1 MSHILL
7 LGAGFSRNWGA
18 PLASEVTG
26 SLLGELHDDAEMA
39 RRLRS
44 GPFEDAFAGFQRP
57 RGDDA
62 DAKRLRRLQD
72 AVTTLFSRMNAALA
86 TTTFEFD
93 NDLAYSIKKFLERFD
108 AIFTLNQDLLLETHY
123 LPNLVSTR
131 WSGVAVPGMQGSRG
145 AGWSGPTEPTK
156 LVWQPIGDT
165 AVRGNVQPYFK
176 LHGSSNW
183 HDGQGEP
190 VLIMGSAKS
199 GAIERFPV
207 LKAYRDT
214 FRQMLSQPGAKLMV
228 IGYSF
233 QDDHIN
239 RVISDGSTEAGL
251 GTFVVDPN
259 GRDVLKDPK
268 MAGAQIP
275 GPPRAVEEI
284 KIIGELKRPLSAIFR
299 RDVFAHGELMRF
311 FA

>member
-26 SLLGELHDDAEMA
+26 SLLGALHDDAELA
-39 RRLRS
+39 RRLRR

-57 RGDDA
+57 RGDGA
-62 DAKRLRRLQD
+62 DSLRLRRLQD
-72 AVTTLFSRMNAALA
+72 AVTALFSRMNAALA

-131 WSGVAVPGMQGSRG
+131 WSGVAIPGMKASYPP
-145 AGWSGPTEPTK
+145 GWSGPADPTK
-156 LVWQPIGDT
+156 LTWEPTGD
-165 AVRGNVQPYFK
+165 VSLHGKLQPYFK

-183 HDGQGEP
+183 RDGQGEP

-199 GAIERFPV
+199 GAIGKFPV
-207 LKAYRDT
+207 LKAYHDT
-214 FRQMLSQPGAKLMV
+214 FQRMLRQSGTKLMV

-233 QDDHIN
+233 QDAHIN
-239 RVISDGSTEAGL
+239 QVICEGSAKAGL
-251 GTFVVDPN
+251 GTFLVDPA
-259 GRDVLKDPK
+259 GREILKDPK

-275 GPPRAVEEI
+275 GPPRDVEEI
-284 KIIGELKRPLSAIFR
+284 KIIGELKRPLSAVFR
-299 RDVFAHGELMRF
+299 RDVFAHGEMMRF